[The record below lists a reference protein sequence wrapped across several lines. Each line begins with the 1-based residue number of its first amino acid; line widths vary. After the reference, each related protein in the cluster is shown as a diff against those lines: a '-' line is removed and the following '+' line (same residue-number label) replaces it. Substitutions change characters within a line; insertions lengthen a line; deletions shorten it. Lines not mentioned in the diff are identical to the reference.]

1 MSNNYQCRV
10 SLDWTEYNKC
20 THTHT
25 GMVLWL
31 AQVSS
36 LAWDFII
43 NWFQNGNVESN
54 TLSLLIWSPQNQL
67 FQCKYVVIITSLTAL
82 TSCVIS
88 FNGRVCLHTP
98 APLSQL
104 GCWSQQWWE
113 GHVCVYIRQQ
123 LLGLQWYPLGHEYPD
138 TVVNILWSFSYIWI
152 ILNATKYKLSYTCY
166 YFKSLESTYNVK
178 SVPDSQW
185 SFYKS
190 TSWLDVAH
198 CYKGVVTWMKH
209 LVSINVVSQVTV

>member
-1 MSNNYQCRV
+1 MQSQFG
-10 SLDWTEYNKC
+10 LDWIQQVY
-20 THTHT
+20 THT

-36 LAWDFII
+36 LAWDFIDFKMGMWSLI
-43 NWFQNGNVESN
+43 HFLFWYEVHRTNCSSVNM
-54 TLSLLIWSPQNQL
+54 LSSSPLWLL
-67 FQCKYVVIITSLTAL
+67 C
-82 TSCVIS
+82 SCVIS

-209 LVSINVVSQVTV
+209 LVPINVVSQVPV